1 MRKVNQWFGMSAL
14 SMMLLMPV
22 QLSAN
27 DDFAGVED
35 DFAAIDALL
44 DKQFAGTDVILERR
58 FNAVEQAVERAL
70 KGLSNKIEV
79 NWGAEELKLP
89 SAHEWVDYTPDMQT
103 RRMIDFEAG
112 QLAIETI
119 IQPEQT
125 PQQVI
130 QRLKNALVAAKVD
143 TPESLQEKDQL
154 SQAIEQELA
163 TSEQS
168 VAPVAKKPK
177 AKMTVANKP
186 VLQDVVSNE
195 QIELVLQELEKLEAQ
210 QDFTAVA
217 RLDEDSKQ
225 AQTGT
230 QLQTR
235 DIEVADKAAKVL
247 RIKIPFL
254 SNYQNELIE
263 RNFATIKKYSEKYQ
277 VPVSLV
283 LAIIETESSFNPRA
297 TSPVPAFGLMQLVP
311 RTAGIDAYKHV
322 YGEKRVVEP
331 EYLYDSEQ
339 NIELGV
345 AYFDLLTTRYLRKV
359 NDPLARFYCAVASY
373 NTGVGN
379 VAKTFTGNSKNFN
392 KAARIINKQSAEQV
406 YQYLSVNLPAL
417 ETRRYLD
424 KVTKAKKRYA
434 KWDEV

>member
-1 MRKVNQWFGMSAL
+1 MRRVHKFIGIGAISISL
-14 SMMLLMPV
+14 MLPV
-22 QLSAN
+22 HLAAN
-27 DDFAGVED
+27 DGFADVDDDFAE
-35 DFAAIDALL
+35 IDALL

-70 KGLSNKIEV
+70 KGLSNKIEI

-89 SAHEWVDYTPDMQT
+89 SAHEWVDYAPDMQT
-103 RRMIDFEAG
+103 RRMMDFEAG
-112 QLAIETI
+112 QLSIETI
-119 IQPEQT
+119 IQPDQS

-130 QRLKNALVAAKVD
+130 QRLKNALIAAQTD
-143 TPESLQEKDQL
+143 TQAVLEEKDQL
-154 SQAIEQELA
+154 SQAIKKELGEDSNSQATTSTSQSNNQVPAVKDKPVLQDLVSNEQIAQVLKELEVLEA
-163 TSEQS
+163 QAEFEPNQTPDSQAVTETRQ
-168 VAPVAKKPK
+168 V
-177 AKMTVANKP
+177 TVANKP
-186 VLQDVVSNE
+186 V
-195 QIELVLQELEKLEAQ
+195 
-210 QDFTAVA
+210 
-217 RLDEDSKQ
+217 
-225 AQTGT
+225 
-230 QLQTR
+230 
-235 DIEVADKAAKVL
+235 KVL
-247 RIKIPFL
+247 KIKIPFL
-254 SNYQNELIE
+254 SGYQNELIE
-263 RNFATIKKYSEKYQ
+263 RNFSVIKRYSKKYQ

-311 RTAGIDAYKHV
+311 RTAGIDAYRHV

-359 NDPLARFYCAVASY
+359 DDPLARFYCAVASY

-392 KAARIINKQSAEQV
+392 KAAKIINKQTAEQV

>member
-1 MRKVNQWFGMSAL
+1 MQRVNKLIGIGAIAVSL
-14 SMMLLMPV
+14 MLPV
-22 QLSAN
+22 HLAAN
-27 DDFAGVED
+27 DSFADVDDDFAE
-35 DFAAIDALL
+35 IDALL

-70 KGLSNKIEV
+70 KGLSKKIEV

-89 SAHEWVDYTPDMQT
+89 SAHEWVDYAPDMQT
-103 RRMIDFEAG
+103 RRMMDFESG
-112 QLAIETI
+112 QLSIETI
-119 IQPEQT
+119 IQPEQS

-130 QRLKNALVAAKVD
+130 QRLKNALVAAQTD
-143 TPESLQEKDQL
+143 TPATLEDKDLL
-154 SQAIEQELA
+154 SQAIKKQLA
-163 TSEQS
+163 DDTSRQAS
-168 VAPVAKKPK
+168 APAQPSM
-177 AKMTVANKP
+177 AGSTVKDKP
-186 VLQDVVSNE
+186 VLQDLVSNE
-195 QIELVLQELEKLEAQ
+195 QIEQVLQELEALEAEGEFEPNLA
-210 QDFTAVA
+210 QDTKA
-217 RLDEDSKQ
+217 L
-225 AQTGT
+225 AQTRQVNIDNKPT
-230 QLQTR
+230 
-235 DIEVADKAAKVL
+235 KVIK
-247 RIKIPFL
+247 IKIPFL
-254 SNYQNELIE
+254 SGYQNELIE
-263 RNFATIKKYSEKYQ
+263 RNFSVIKRYSEKYQ

-359 NDPLARFYCAVASY
+359 DDPLARFYCAVASY

-392 KAARIINKQSAEQV
+392 KAAKIINKQTAEQV

>member
-1 MRKVNQWFGMSAL
+1 MHSVHKIIGIGAL
-14 SMMLLMPV
+14 TVYLMLPV
-22 QLSAN
+22 HLPAN
-27 DDFAGVED
+27 DGFADADD
-35 DFAAIDALL
+35 DFAAIDAML

-79 NWGAEELKLP
+79 NWGAQELKLP

-103 RRMIDFEAG
+103 RRMMDFEAG
-112 QLAIETI
+112 QLSIETV
-119 IQPEQT
+119 IQPNQSVSE
-125 PQQVI
+125 VVF
-130 QRLKNALVAAKVD
+130 RLKQALTTARTD
-143 TPESLQEKDQL
+143 TTTHLQDKDQL
-154 SQAIEQELA
+154 GRAIQQELA
-163 TSEQS
+163 KLPDRQAE
-168 VAPVAKKPK
+168 
-177 AKMTVANKP
+177 ANNHNRANATLPAQTDKP
-186 VLQDVVSNE
+186 VLDNLVSNE
-195 QIELVLQELEKLEAQ
+195 QIEQVLQELEKLEAQ
-210 QDFTAVA
+210 NTIDDEQISQSTDAVA
-217 RLDEDSKQ
+217 ETRTVQ
-225 AQTGT
+225 VAQ
-230 QLQTR
+230 QP
-235 DIEVADKAAKVL
+235 AKVI
-247 RIKIPFL
+247 RINIPFL
-254 SNYQNELIE
+254 SGYQNELIQ
-263 RNFATIKKYSEKYQ
+263 RNFSVIKRYSDKYN

-311 RTAGIDAYKHV
+311 RTAGIDAYRHV

-331 EYLYDSEQ
+331 EYLYNSEQ

-359 NDPLARFYCAVASY
+359 KDPLARFYCAVASY

-379 VAKTFTGNSKNFN
+379 VAKTFTKNSKNFS
-392 KAARIINKQSAEQV
+392 KAAKIINKQSAEQV